1 LQPQQREFKAKEVL
15 QELLKM
21 QEMYRNKEISTETL
35 GRIEQ
40 NSDLSGLSE
49 CAKGQGKEDKVP
61 DPRATW

>member
-1 LQPQQREFKAKEVL
+1 LQPQQRKFKAKEVL

-21 QEMYRNKEISTETL
+21 REMCRNKEMSTETL

-40 NSDLSGLSE
+40 SSDLFGLSE
-49 CAKGQGKEDKVP
+49 SAKGQRKEDKVP

>member
-1 LQPQQREFKAKEVL
+1 LQPQERKFKAKEVL

-21 QEMYRNKEISTETL
+21 QEMYRNKEMSTETL

-40 NSDLSGLSE
+40 SSDLSGLSE
-49 CAKGQGKEDKVP
+49 SAKGQSKEDKVP

>member
-1 LQPQQREFKAKEVL
+1 LQPQQRKFKAKEVL

-21 QEMYRNKEISTETL
+21 QEMYRNKEMSTETL

-40 NSDLSGLSE
+40 SSDLSGLSE
-49 CAKGQGKEDKVP
+49 SAKGQRKEDEVP

>member
-1 LQPQQREFKAKEVL
+1 ML

-21 QEMYRNKEISTETL
+21 QEMYRNKEMSTETL

-40 NSDLSGLSE
+40 SSDLSGLSE
-49 CAKGQGKEDKVP
+49 SAKGQSKEDKVP

>member
-1 LQPQQREFKAKEVL
+1 
-15 QELLKM
+15 M
-21 QEMYRNKEISTETL
+21 QEMYRNKEMSTETL

-40 NSDLSGLSE
+40 SSDLSGLSE